1 MVLNKTDLVDEGQQQ
16 DILDRISILNPRV
29 KVLKSCQSKI
39 DVMEILNTHLYKS
52 EDFGENSLLT
62 AALDTKMVEKTKPKE
77 EDDCCEKSLEEE
89 GKKCCK
95 SKKGKNGQVID
106 TGLSKILL
114 GVLSKDKKATPMT
127 RHEAR
132 FGITSFVYRARRPFH
147 PGRLHAWFLD
157 LFFIYQG
164 LAGYQLQE
172 NYACIF
178 ESLHLQRFS
187 SISISVKLCMFV

>member
-1 MVLNKTDLVDEGQQQ
+1 MEKVEFSNIVVLNKTDLVDEGQQQ

-39 DVMEILNTHLYKS
+39 NVMEILNTNLYKS

-77 EDDCCEKSLEEE
+77 EDDCCEKSLDEE

-114 GVLSKDKKATPMT
+114 GVLSKDKKATTMT

-164 LAGYQLQE
+164 FAVY
-172 NYACIF
+172 
-178 ESLHLQRFS
+178 RFQ
-187 SISISVKLCMFV
+187 

>member
-1 MVLNKTDLVDEGQQQ
+1 MVCLKKVEFSNIVVLNKTDLVDEGQQQ

-39 DVMEILNTHLYKS
+39 NVMEILNTHLYKS

-62 AALDTKMVEKTKPKE
+62 AALDTKMVENTKPKE
-77 EDDCCEKSLEEE
+77 EDDCCEKSFEEE

-114 GVLSKDKKATPMT
+114 GVLSKDKKATTMT

-164 LAGYQLQE
+164 LA
-172 NYACIF
+172 
-178 ESLHLQRFS
+178 
-187 SISISVKLCMFV
+187 VKLCMYV